1 MFGSEPQVT
10 QGQQG
15 RGKVMKAPRQAE
27 STSDA
32 VWANR
37 ANFQPYQPYQPWM
50 GGLVTTNSSPE
61 RLAGD
66 FCTPSAPVP
75 LDRPRPGERV
85 RDVVLALLFV
95 AGSAVLGW
103 AGAVWL

>member
-1 MFGSEPQVT
+1 
-10 QGQQG
+10 
-15 RGKVMKAPRQAE
+15 MKAPRQAE